1 MFKYILKIA
10 LYAFILN
17 TNFLF
22 AFNKEICAEDLHIF
36 NILNNAKLVLMENIA
51 IANNSN
57 KDSMQDQNQKDG
69 SLNVPARQ
77 PQGKPFAQKNI
88 ELVSFEQKTLDLVK
102 MEIKLLREI
111 VHGFNEGLL
120 FFVEY
125 RFINV
130 CNFFNNFDSIEP
142 RNIRAFKRKVTKF
155 DNFIQNYRLKKK
167 GLLNKDEVELCEKII
182 NFDQILL
189 TCFLR
194 HDFYNVDMT
203 DEFIDACFFRPV
215 EWVGYH
221 PIITTAFIL
230 IIAGCLFYHYVWP
243 HIGNYYY
250 EIVGPDGSKVL
261 DSESSD
267 VTQIRTFFQSGSTC
281 GAHAAFKIIAFHESG
296 GNIERAYDLA
306 NDKGRFARLAKEWSE
321 IPAIKKDN
329 VQSLNNLEDIHIQ
342 AILNDYN
349 LKNPQSQILPESYS
363 VIPDITHLDM
373 YGDFHGAGDRDL
385 VQQWRGLLNANM
397 PIYFVVNTRKCG
409 VFKEPTRKD
418 GTACSSEEIEKARAA
433 WMKQNQRAV
442 GHWLPFMVIPPK
454 SDGDHVRFLTAD
466 SIFNTNRTNCEWVRR
481 LRKMLVE

>member
-10 LYAFILN
+10 LYIFIFN
-17 TNFLF
+17 SNFLF
-22 AFNKEICAEDLHIF
+22 AFNREICAEDLHIF
-36 NILNNAKLVLMENIA
+36 NILNNAKIVLMEDIA
-51 IANNSN
+51 FADSSN
-57 KDSMQDQNQKDG
+57 KNSIQDQNQKNDTLDI
-69 SLNVPARQ
+69 S
-77 PQGKPFAQKNI
+77 AQ
-88 ELVSFEQKTLDLVK
+88 VSVEQKSLDLVK
-102 MEIKLLREI
+102 MEIELLREI
-111 VHGFNEGLL
+111 VQGFNRGLL

-125 RFINV
+125 RFISV
-130 CNFFNNFDSIEP
+130 CNFFSNMDSIEP
-142 RNIRAFKRKVTKF
+142 RNIRAFKRKLTKF

-167 GLLNKDEVELCEKII
+167 GILDKSEVELYEKII

-189 TCFLR
+189 ACCLR
-194 HDFYNVDMT
+194 HDFYNVDLT
-203 DEFIDACFFRPV
+203 DEIVDACFFRPV
-215 EWVGYH
+215 EWMGDH
-221 PIITTAFIL
+221 PIITTAVIL
-230 IIAGCLFYHYVWP
+230 IITSCLFHHYVWP

-250 EIVGPDGSKVL
+250 ETVGPDGSKVL

-296 GNIERAYDLA
+296 GNIERAHELA
-306 NDKGRFARLAKEWSE
+306 NDKDRFAKLAKEWSE

-349 LKNPQSQILPESYS
+349 LKHPQAQILPESYS

-385 VQQWRGLLNANM
+385 VQQWRGLLQANM

-418 GTACSSEEIEKARAA
+418 GTACSAEEIEKARVA

-454 SDGDHVRFLTAD
+454 SDGDQVRFLTAD